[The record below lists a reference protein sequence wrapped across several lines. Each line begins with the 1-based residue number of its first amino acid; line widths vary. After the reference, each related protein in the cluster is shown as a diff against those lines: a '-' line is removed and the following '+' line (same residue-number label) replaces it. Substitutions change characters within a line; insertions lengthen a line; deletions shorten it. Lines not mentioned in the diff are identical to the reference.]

1 MSKISISI
9 VIPVYNSEKILP
21 DLIESIIF
29 YLNKD
34 FFGLKYEIIL
44 INDFSS
50 DNSWNVIVELST
62 KLKNLKGL
70 NLSEN
75 SGQHNAIMAGLNVA
89 SGEKIITM
97 DDDFQ
102 HHPSNLIYFFDKLD
116 ECDACYTYYKNRKHN
131 FWKKYCSQL
140 NNLVSSFLL
149 NKPIYI
155 YMSSFRGLKRKV
167 LLEIIKYKKKN
178 VYLDYL
184 ILKNTKNVKMISVEH
199 HKRLEGNSNY
209 NLKKLLILW
218 SSMVLCVDVF
228 PLRFKSFFILFFKLI
243 AKILV
248 KSKKNTSQFKVL
260 EKTF

>member
-1 MSKISISI
+1 MHKISFSI

-21 DLIESIIF
+21 KLIDSVIF

-34 FFGLKYEIIL
+34 LSEFKYEIIL

-50 DNSWNVIVELST
+50 DKSWEVIKELSE
-62 KLKNLKGL
+62 KLINLKGL

-75 SGQHNAIMAGLNVA
+75 SGQHNAIMAGLNIA

-102 HHPSNLIYFFDKLD
+102 HHPSNLISFFNKLD

-131 FWKKYCSQL
+131 FWKKYCSQI

-149 NKPIYI
+149 DKPIYI

-167 LLEIIKYKKKN
+167 LLEIIKYKKKD

-184 ILKNTKNVKMISVEH
+184 ILKNTKNIRMISVEH
-199 HKRLEGNSNY
+199 HERLEGNSNY

-218 SSMVLCVDVF
+218 SSMVLCADIF
-228 PLRFKSFFILFFKLI
+228 PIRLKSFFILFFKI
-243 AKILV
+243 VAKLLV
-248 KSKKNTSQFKVL
+248 KSKKNSDQFKVL